1 MSPDVIVHEAGTAK
15 RLLSMPDHYSVEL
28 GDYLPMI
35 VEGAPQVLELFNLR
49 AKANA
54 NAEAA
59 RR

>member
-28 GDYLPMI
+28 GDYLPSI
-35 VEGAPQVLELFNLR
+35 VEGELRVLELFRLR

-54 NAEAA
+54 EAA
-59 RR
+59 GR